1 MGILEF
7 WNTVHAGQLTE
18 HLGDTS
24 RSDYV
29 DFLSGVGDFKGQ
41 LASANTVLDYGPG
54 KANFLMSIPR
64 SIRRCAI
71 DISPVARQRLIVHG
85 VEAYPPGGGSEEMIE
100 GQIDLATCIS
110 VVQHCTE
117 PTVRFI
123 LQDIANAL
131 RVGGHLYMNGI
142 VEIKSATDDIESKM
156 RHGRS
161 GHALAS
167 VIAAARVFGL
177 EHAGS
182 AEYAVPEYP
191 NDLRTWLL
199 HLTKSE

>member
-29 DFLSGVGDFKGQ
+29 DFLSNVGDFRSH

-54 KANFLMSIPR
+54 KANFLMSIP
-64 SIRRCAI
+64 SSVRRFAI

-85 VEAYPPGGGSEEMIE
+85 IEAYPPGGGSEEMLE

-131 RVGGHLYMNGI
+131 RIGGHLYMNGI
-142 VEIKSATDDIESKM
+142 VEIRETTDDIESKM

-161 GHALAS
+161 GHTLAN
-167 VIAAARVFGL
+167 VIAAARIFGL
-177 EHAGS
+177 DHIGS
-182 AEYAVPEYP
+182 AEYVVPKYP
-191 NDLRTWLL
+191 DDLRTWLL
-199 HLTKSE
+199 HLMRVE